1 MAAETEARRGDR
13 TRLYFAAALRSSGV
27 AIASAVLA
35 IYLDKRGLSPAA
47 IGAIVTAGLAGGA
60 FTTGLVG
67 FFADQ
72 WGRRRTLIALAAGG
86 LIGGLGL
93 AFSPSA
99 GALIVVVFIGMV
111 NGMGH
116 DRGGAYALEQ
126 SILAHEG
133 TVQERTWTLTVYH
146 AVGDAGSVIGSLA
159 VALTALIGYRS
170 LWLGYAACMSAG
182 LLLYPG
188 LSAQA
193 EAKDPKRGF
202 SPESKRRVARFAG
215 LSAVDSLGSG
225 FLTSALL
232 SYYFYKRFG
241 IQEGQIAI
249 LLLSADVLNAASNFL
264 AERIARRIGLVNTM
278 VFTHLPANLLLLLIP
293 FCPTF
298 WTAASLFLLR
308 ELMIEMDVPTRQS
321 YLASIV
327 EPGERTAALGLVQ
340 LTRTSMW
347 AVAPGLAGW
356 MMGTASLA
364 APLYVGASI
373 KAAYDLL
380 LWRAFRHLKPEDR

>member
-1 MAAETEARRGDR
+1 MEPETKAPRGDR
-13 TRLYFAAALRSSGV
+13 TRLYLAAAFRSSGV

-35 IYLDKRGLSPAA
+35 IYLDKRGSSPAA
-47 IGAIVTAGLAGGA
+47 IGAVVTAGLAGGA
-60 FTTGLVG
+60 FSTGLVG
-67 FFADQ
+67 FFADR
-72 WGRRRTLIALAAGG
+72 WGRRRMLFALAAGG
-86 LIGGLGL
+86 LVGGLGL
-93 AFSPSA
+93 AFFPPVA
-99 GALIVVVFIGMV
+99 ALIVAVFLGMV

-126 SILAHEG
+126 SILSHEG
-133 TVQERTWTLTVYH
+133 TVQDRTWSLTVYH

-159 VALTALIGYRS
+159 VALTAVIGYRS
-170 LWLGYAACMSAG
+170 LWLGYAACMGAG

-202 SPESKRRVARFAG
+202 SPESKKRVARFAG
-215 LSAVDSLGSG
+215 LSAIDSLGSG

-241 IQEGQIAI
+241 VQEGAIAI
-249 LLLSADVLNAASNFL
+249 LLLSADVLNVASNFL
-264 AERIARRIGLVNTM
+264 AERLARRIGLVNTM
-278 VFTHLPANLLLLLIP
+278 VFTHLPTNLLLILIP

-298 WTAASLFLLR
+298 WAAAALFLLR
-308 ELMIEMDVPTRQS
+308 ELMVEMDVPTRQS

-327 EPGERTAALGLVQ
+327 EPGERTSALSFVQ
-340 LTRTSMW
+340 LTRTTMW
-347 AVAPGLAGW
+347 AAAPSLAGW
-356 MMGTASLA
+356 MMGASGLA
-364 APLYVGASI
+364 APLYFGASI

-380 LWRAFRHLKPEDR
+380 MWRAFRRLKPADR

>member
-1 MAAETEARRGDR
+1 MGDR
-13 TRLYFAAALRSSGV
+13 ARLYLAALLRSSGV
-27 AIASAVLA
+27 AIASAALA
-35 IYLDKRGLSPAA
+35 IYLDKREASPAA

-60 FTTGLVG
+60 FGTGLVG
-67 FFADQ
+67 FFADR
-72 WGRRRTLIALAAGG
+72 WGRRRSLLALSACG
-86 LIGGLGL
+86 LAGGLGL
-93 AFSPSA
+93 AFIPPF
-99 GALIVVVFIGMV
+99 GALAVAVFLGMV

-133 TVQERTWTLTVYH
+133 SVRERTWSLTSYH
-146 AVGDAGSVIGSLA
+146 AVGDAGSVLGSLA
-159 VALTALIGYRS
+159 VGLTALVGYRS
-170 LWLGYAACMSAG
+170 LWLGYAACMGAG

-193 EAKDPKRGF
+193 EAKDPRCKL
-202 SPESKRRVARFAG
+202 SPESKRRIARFAG

-241 IQEGQIAI
+241 LHEGQIAV
-249 LLLSADVLNAASNFL
+249 LLAAADVLNIASNFL

-278 VFTHLPANLLLLLIP
+278 VFTHLPSSLLLMLLP
-293 FCPTF
+293 FCPKF
-298 WTAASLFLLR
+298 WMAAGLFLAR
-308 ELMIEMDVPTRQS
+308 ELLVEMDVPTRQS

-347 AVAPGLAGW
+347 AAAPGLAGW
-356 MMGTASLA
+356 MMGAAALA
-364 APLYVGASI
+364 APLYVGASL

-380 LWRAFRHLKPEDR
+380 MWRAFHRLEPG

>member
-1 MAAETEARRGDR
+1 MVIRAI
-13 TRLYFAAALRSSGV
+13 AAA
-27 AIASAVLA
+27 
-35 IYLDKRGLSPAA
+35 
-47 IGAIVTAGLAGGA
+47 
-60 FTTGLVG
+60 
-67 FFADQ
+67 
-72 WGRRRTLIALAAGG
+72 
-86 LIGGLGL
+86 
-93 AFSPSA
+93 
-99 GALIVVVFIGMV
+99 VFLGMV

-133 TVQERTWTLTVYH
+133 TVRERTWSLTVYH
-146 AVGDAGSVIGSLA
+146 AVGDAGSVLGSLA
-159 VALTALIGYRS
+159 VMLTALIGYRS
-170 LWLGYAACMSAG
+170 LWLGYAACMGAG

-193 EAKDPKRGF
+193 EAKDPKRSL
-202 SPESKRRVARFAG
+202 SPESKRRIARFAG

-232 SYYFYKRFG
+232 AYYFYKRFG
-241 IQEGQIAI
+241 LHEGQIAG
-249 LLLSADVLNAASNFL
+249 LLVAADLLNVASNFL

-278 VFTHLPANLLLLLIP
+278 VFTHLPSSLLLMLLP

-298 WTAASLFLLR
+298 GTAAALFLVR
-308 ELMIEMDVPTRQS
+308 ELLVEMDVPTRQA

-327 EPGERTAALGLVQ
+327 APGERTAALGLVQ

-347 AVAPGLAGW
+347 AAAPGLAGW
-356 MMGTASLA
+356 MMGAAALS
-364 APLYVGASI
+364 APLYIGASI

-380 LWRAFRHLKPEDR
+380 LWRAFRGLKPE

>member
-1 MAAETEARRGDR
+1 MTDRARLCLAA
-13 TRLYFAAALRSSGV
+13 LLRSSGV

-35 IYLDKRGLSPAA
+35 VYLDKRGVGAAA

-60 FTTGLVG
+60 FGTGLVG

-72 WGRRRTLIALAAGG
+72 WGRRRALIALAAGG
-86 LIGGLGL
+86 LAGGLGL
-93 AFSPSA
+93 ALFPPL
-99 GALIVVVFIGMV
+99 GILVVTAFIGMV

-126 SILAHEG
+126 SILAREG
-133 TVQERTWTLTVYH
+133 TVRERTWSLTVYH
-146 AVGDAGSVIGSLA
+146 AVGDAGSVMGSLA
-159 VALTALIGYRS
+159 VALTPFIGYRS
-170 LWLGYAACMSAG
+170 LWLVYAACMGAG

-188 LSAQA
+188 LSPQA
-193 EAKDPKRGF
+193 EAKDPRSGF
-202 SPESKRRVARFAG
+202 SPESRRRVARFAG

-241 IQEGQIAI
+241 LQEGQIAA
-249 LLLSADVLNAASNFL
+249 LLVAADVLNIASNFL

-278 VFTHLPANLLLLLIP
+278 VFTHLPTSLLLMLLP
-293 FCPTF
+293 FCPKF
-298 WTAASLFLLR
+298 WMAAALFLLR
-308 ELMIEMDVPTRQS
+308 ELMVEMDVPTRQS

-327 EPGERTAALGLVQ
+327 APGERTAALGLVQ

-347 AVAPGLAGW
+347 AAAPSLAGW
-356 MMGTASLA
+356 MMGTAGLS
-364 APLYVGASI
+364 APLYFGASI

-380 LWRAFRHLKPEDR
+380 MWRAFRRLKPSDQPGHDPRR